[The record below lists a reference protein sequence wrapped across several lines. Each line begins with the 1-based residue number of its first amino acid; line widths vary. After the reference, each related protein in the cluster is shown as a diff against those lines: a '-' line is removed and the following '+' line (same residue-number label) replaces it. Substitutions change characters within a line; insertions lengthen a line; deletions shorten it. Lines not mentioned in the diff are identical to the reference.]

1 MNRQTVPLS
10 PLADFVV
17 VPADQLRQLV
27 ADAVAVGMRSAA
39 PPPAP
44 AAPDE
49 ADRLPKL
56 ITRHQAA
63 ALLNVSLSTVDN
75 YIRDGLLS
83 KKRVGVRSVRL
94 ERSAVEELA
103 RTV

>member
-1 MNRQTVPLS
+1 MNRPTAPLS
-10 PLADFVV
+10 PLSDFVV
-17 VPADQLRQLV
+17 ITADQLRQLV
-27 ADAVAVGMRSAA
+27 ADAVVVGLRNAE
-39 PPPAP
+39 PPAP
-44 AAPDE
+44 APHSE
-49 ADRLPKL
+49 AAQLPAL

-94 ERSAVEELA
+94 ERSTVEKLA